1 MGQAFFSLS
10 LVGSVMVVYGSYLSD
25 DEDVIKA
32 STTVAGLD
40 TLAAMISAFVMIPA
54 CFAYGFAP
62 ASGPKL
68 IFVVLPEALADAIL
82 YRFEKI
88 NRNFLLILYWK

>member
-1 MGQAFFSLS
+1 MVLAIRIAFLPGSFDGYKFIFKMDMEKLFDFRTWIAAMGQAFFSLS

-40 TLAAMISAFVMIPA
+40 TLAAII
-54 CFAYGFAP
+54 
-62 ASGPKL
+62 
-68 IFVVLPEALADAIL
+68 
-82 YRFEKI
+82 
-88 NRNFLLILYWK
+88 